1 MQIVFANVKSEP
13 IGAPIVIKGSR
24 RRFDRLVKAATA
36 DLHAPFV
43 ASLHNPGSPLACTKE
58 TVRVR
63 PKAIPK
69 GLSADARREWE
80 DRLWRNTIVTRD
92 QTILI
97 TILPQGGRGG
107 GAGKIALTI
116 ASIALMAFAGPLA
129 GAAAVQRPNED
140 LHPEAGAVGQ
150 EMHPRPRIGR
160 DRGHRV
166 GGARQARMDRDQRGQ
181 GREHPGRLPA
191 RRLGQD

>member
-129 GAAAVQRPNED
+129 GLALQGTALAGNAFATAALQ
-140 LHPEAGAVGQ
+140 AGI
-150 EMHPRPRIGR
+150 PIG
-160 DRGHRV
+160 GH
-166 GGARQARMDRDQRGQ
+166 AALIPL
-181 GREHPGRLPA
+181 EP
-191 RRLGQD
+191 